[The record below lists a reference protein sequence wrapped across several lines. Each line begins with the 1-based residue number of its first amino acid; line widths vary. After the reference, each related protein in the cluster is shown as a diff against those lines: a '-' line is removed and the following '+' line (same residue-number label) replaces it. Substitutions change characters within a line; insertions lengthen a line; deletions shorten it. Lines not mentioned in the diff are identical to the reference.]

1 MIISDAEWVN
11 FITKLK
17 ALDDMAAEEIKQY
30 AINSGAFNEATQSYV
45 VTEDLIQYAYAIATR
60 YGEASASLA
69 ALLYDEIAAAEGV
82 SLPPAE
88 VAPTASYRDVIQ
100 AIYGS
105 HEFSPTLVVLGAAL
119 SRLVKLAGVD
129 TTVKNAIRDRAQIA
143 FVPHGD
149 TCAYCI
155 MLASSGWRTATDA
168 DLKGGHVAHCHG
180 NCDCTYAVRHRK
192 ESFVKSYDPDK
203 YAKIYRDANGDTKEE
218 RLNSMRREFYA
229 ENAEKIR
236 GQKRDAY
243 ARERALES
251 SSAEETN
258 VT

>member
-30 AINSGAFNEATQSYV
+30 AISSGAFDEATQTYT
-45 VTEDLIQYAYAIATR
+45 VTEDLIQYAYAIATK
-60 YGEASASLA
+60 YGEASAALS
-69 ALLYDEIAAAEGV
+69 ALLYDEEAALEGV

-105 HEFSPTLVVLGAAL
+105 HDFSPTLVVLGAAI

-155 MLASSGWRTATDA
+155 MLASSGWRTASDA
-168 DLKGGHVAHCHG
+168 DLKDGHVAHCHG
-180 NCDCTYAVRHRK
+180 NCDCTYAVRHKK
-192 ESFVKSYDPDK
+192 ESFVKSYDPEK
-203 YAKIYRDANGDTKEE
+203 YAKIYRNADGDTEEE
-218 RLNSMRREFYA
+218 RLNSMRRDFYA
-229 ENAEKIR
+229 ENKEKIAD
-236 GQKRDAY
+236 QKAAAY
-243 ARERALES
+243 EKRKLRESPE
-251 SSAEETN
+251 AEEMD
-258 VT
+258 V